1 MQLAWARDELLKH
14 RPAETPVILATNL
27 GRDREAVRV
36 VPLGELNVDDVD
48 MLTVVV
54 VGSSDSRTVETGD
67 GKNWVY
73 TPRGYSGKAGTQM
86 EKAG

>member
-1 MQLAWARDELLKH
+1 MCQLVRVGARAS
-14 RPAETPVILATNL
+14 RFA
-27 GRDREAVRV
+27 GSGDREAVRV